1 VKDGRV
7 EWRGEVGGVGG
18 VVSGQLLH
26 GMGRGE
32 WGFMV
37 GVGSREEEREVR
49 EESDGW
55 DPSVRKK
62 SNKK

>member
-1 VKDGRV
+1 
-7 EWRGEVGGVGG
+7 
-18 VVSGQLLH
+18 
-26 GMGRGE
+26 MGRGE

-49 EESDGW
+49 EEFDGW

-62 SNKK
+62 SRNKRKEGVTVWV